1 LNYGYAF
8 VNFTDPFHIILF
20 YETFQDRVWS
30 RFKSEKKISINYAE
44 KQGKK
49 DPTTKD
55 DTMYF
60 SCKDPKVSSK
70 LKSASID
77 IPFKYC
83 DLFKKILPHATIE
96 LPVSSLRGKGIPTFT
111 VKKLF

>member
-1 LNYGYAF
+1 
-8 VNFTDPFHIILF
+8 
-20 YETFQDRVWS
+20 
-30 RFKSEKKISINYAE
+30 
-44 KQGKK
+44 
-49 DPTTKD
+49 
-55 DTMYF
+55 MYF
-60 SCKDPKVSSK
+60 SCKDSKIASK
-70 LKSASID
+70 LKSSSIE